1 MFQGDLCGGADERDG
16 QSGQPSDNGGDKGG
30 NVIDFFVFV
39 NVEFQEMIA
48 EEDPDG
54 DGVITKDE
62 FTKMLDK
69 NNRKSR
75 HCNNVSSSVL

>member
-1 MFQGDLCGGADERDG
+1 MSVMVSL
-16 QSGQPSDNGGDKGG
+16 G
-30 NVIDFFVFV
+30 NPRTMEEIKVGTSSIFFVFV
-39 NVEFQEMIA
+39 NVKFQEMIA

>member
-1 MFQGDLCGGADERDG
+1 
-16 QSGQPSDNGGDKGG
+16 
-30 NVIDFFVFV
+30 
-39 NVEFQEMIA
+39 MIA

>member
-1 MFQGDLCGGADERDG
+1 MSVMVSLGNPRTMEEIKVR
-16 QSGQPSDNGGDKGG
+16 
-30 NVIDFFVFV
+30 NVIDFLCCFL
-39 NVEFQEMIA
+39 NVKFQEMIA

-69 NNRKSR
+69 NNRKGR
-75 HCNNVSSSVL
+75 NCNVLTTV

>member
-1 MFQGDLCGGADERDG
+1 MSVMVSL
-16 QSGQPSDNGGDKGG
+16 G
-30 NVIDFFVFV
+30 NPRTMEEIKVGTSSIFFVFL
-39 NVEFQEMIA
+39 NVKFQEMIA